1 MALLP
6 LCAGCL
12 WLFLFTAT
20 GAASYFFHP
29 RSISIGRQNRAITL
43 SYYACAP
50 LALTPIV
57 ALCPL
62 YIYLA
67 DGFPFNSDGIIA
79 PLLIASLLLLLPG
92 IQLASLWRVPVAML
106 RTATACSIARIIALA
121 VYLPVA
127 WLALAAVILVG
138 IPAAYLFVSIVV
150 LSLR

>member
-1 MALLP
+1 MRSSSARGGPLSVRYQPMEAPGKGWRARADEAFLVTMPPRRRIVLEMALLP
-6 LCAGCL
+6 LGAGCL

-29 RSISIGRQNRAITL
+29 RSISIERQNRAITL

-79 PLLIASLLLLLPG
+79 PLVVGRVGSS
-92 IQLASLWRVPVAML
+92 QLDH
-106 RTATACSIARIIALA
+106 ARS
-121 VYLPVA
+121 
-127 WLALAAVILVG
+127 AA
-138 IPAAYLFVSIVV
+138 
-150 LSLR
+150 R

>member
-6 LCAGCL
+6 LGAGCL

-29 RSISIGRQNRAITL
+29 RSISIERQNRAIAL

-62 YIYLA
+62 YVYLC
-67 DGFPFNSDGIIA
+67 DGFPFKSDGIIA
-79 PLLIASLLLLLPG
+79 PLVIASLLLLLPA
-92 IQLASLWRVPVAML
+92 IQVGSLWRVPVAML
-106 RTATACSIARIIALA
+106 RTATACSTARQIAMA
-121 VYLPVA
+121 VYLPLA
-127 WLALAAVILVG
+127 WLVLSAVTLVG

-150 LSLR
+150 LNLR